1 MTPEYIISDQLVFVP
16 GQVDLNQS
24 PLRNGIDDKTYVLGA
39 FNPGLCRLPN
49 GNLLMMVR
57 VAEAL
62 SDGVKDGIVK
72 SIRWENNRYT
82 MDEWSESEVNLN
94 DPRSFRIN
102 SYKFT
107 VLGLTSLSWLLPVE
121 LNADGSVI
129 RQI

>member
-49 GNLLMMVR
+49 GNLLIMVR

-62 SDGVKDGIVK
+62 SNAVYHDEVHC
-72 SIRWENNRYT
+72 IRWDKEKRFLT
-82 MDEWSESEVNLN
+82 DAWPLAQADMK
-94 DPRSFRIN
+94 DPRSF
-102 SYKFT
+102 
-107 VLGLTSLSWLLPVE
+107 VLTNYSF
-121 LNADGSVI
+121 
-129 RQI
+129 